1 MNKKT
6 FAFALLLAAGLSGA
20 SFARS
25 NVDTDASTPPEL
37 LKPLTRLPTYDSLIS
52 AYYKADVYDQN
63 EKKVGEITD
72 MLVNK
77 DGVINAVMLSVGG
90 FLGVGEKDVAMP
102 MDAIRVSQR
111 NGKWWLTINA
121 DKALLKEA
129 PGYKYD
135 RKTAQWEPVTR

>member
-1 MNKKT
+1 M
-6 FAFALLLAAGLSGA
+6 S
-20 SFARS
+20 
-25 NVDTDASTPPEL
+25 
-37 LKPLTRLPTYDSLIS
+37 SLIS

-90 FLGVGEKDVAMP
+90 FLGVGEKDVAVP